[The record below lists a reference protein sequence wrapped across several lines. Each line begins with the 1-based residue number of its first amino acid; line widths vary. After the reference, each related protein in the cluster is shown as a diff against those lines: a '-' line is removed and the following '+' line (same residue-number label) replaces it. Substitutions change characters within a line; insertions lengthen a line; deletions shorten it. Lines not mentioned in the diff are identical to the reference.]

1 MKKVLKAV
9 SILFGIIVAAV
20 VAAAIIVPMV
30 FDPNDYKDEI
40 KSLVE
45 KKTGRSWDLSGDIG
59 LSIFP
64 WLGFDLGPLTLGNA
78 PGFAPDAFLKAEQTR
93 VHVALLPLLRKEVQL
108 DTVTMSGLVVNLTR
122 DPGGKTNWD
131 DLLAKAGGAKESK
144 EAQPPAGIKEAQ
156 PPAGLPAFAL
166 GGIDLRDAEVT
177 WDDRQKKERYAIH
190 GLHLKTDAIQPGEPV
205 DLELRF
211 SLVATAPAV
220 TGDIGLKGTVM
231 PDLEARRYRLSPFE
245 GDAKLKGE
253 GVPGGDVEIALE
265 AALDLD
271 LAADAAKLDGFEIR
285 ALGIEAQGDVAATRI
300 SSATPAL
307 DGKLLLQ
314 APKLSATLESLGR
327 TAAAGM
333 LAGLSLDTRFKGTT
347 EALLLDPLALKI
359 TLAGGTLTTAPA
371 PFDVSTRA
379 DIDLAKGTVAL
390 DRLSAT
396 GLGLQVSGGIRAEQV
411 LATPRFNGTLKVGAF
426 SPRDLMLELGMGPPV
441 TADPKVLTR
450 LSGDVSF
457 TGSTSGVNLNPLA
470 LRLDDT
476 AVQGSLGVPDLKK
489 QALRFKLVADA
500 MDLDRYLPPKPA
512 GGPRSPG
519 LVKAATP
526 GAAAGAAAKLPVD
539 MLRALDVQGSL
550 GVGKLK
556 ASNLKLQ
563 DVVLNIDARDGNLR
577 MSPLGAALYGGRYQ
591 GNVGLDVR
599 GQEPRLSLDES
610 LSGVQIEPLLTDLHG
625 EAKLKGRADLEARLT
640 ASGADED
647 RMKKTLSG
655 GGAFTVRDGA
665 YKGVNL
671 GLLARQGKVLLDA
684 AKGKGTKS
692 VEGSTQTDFS
702 ELSGTFKVDGG
713 VIRNDDLAMKAPL
726 LRLAGQGTADL
737 GSERIDYTLNA
748 SLVETSKGQEGK
760 DTEKLDGITVP
771 IRVTGTFDEPQFV
784 PDLTTVAKQRAQIE
798 IDKQKKKLEGKIEEK
813 IKKKLGDDVGGKIK
827 DLLRF

>member
-1 MKKVLKAV
+1 LGLIA
-9 SILFGIIVAAV
+9 AAV
-20 VAAAIIVPMV
+20 VAAVIIVPMV

-45 KKTGRSWDLSGDIG
+45 KETGRSWELSGDIG

-64 WLGFDLGPLTLGNA
+64 WLGFDLGPLALGNA
-78 PGFAPDAFLKAEQTR
+78 PGFAPDAFLKAERTR
-93 VHVALLPLLRKEVQL
+93 VHIALLPLLRKEVRM
-108 DTVTMSGLVVNLTR
+108 DTVTMTGLVVNLAR
-122 DPGGKTNWD
+122 DPAGKTNWD
-131 DLLAKAGGAKESK
+131 DLLAKTGGAKES
-144 EAQPPAGIKEAQ
+144 QPPAGIKEV
-156 PPAGLPAFAL
+156 PAGLAAFAL

-177 WDDRQKKERYAIH
+177 WDDRQKKEHYAIR
-190 GLHLKTDAIQPGEPV
+190 GLHLKTDAIKPGEPV
-205 DLELRF
+205 DLELGF
-211 SLVATAPAV
+211 SLVVATAPAV

-245 GDAKLKGE
+245 GRAKLKGD
-253 GVPGGDVEIALE
+253 GVPGGDIEIALE
-265 AALDLD
+265 VALDLD
-271 LAADAAKLDGFEIR
+271 LAADTAKLDGLEIR

-300 SSATPAL
+300 SSAAPSL
-307 DGKLLLQ
+307 DGKLALQ
-314 APKLSATLESLGR
+314 APKLSATLESLGQ
-327 TAAAGM
+327 TAAAGT
-333 LAGLSLDTRFKGTT
+333 LAGLSLNTRFKGTT
-347 EALLLDPLALKI
+347 GVLSLDPLAFKI
-359 TLAGGTLTTAPA
+359 TLAGGPLTTGTAPLA
-371 PFDVSTRA
+371 ISTRA

-390 DRLSAT
+390 DRLSAR
-396 GLGLQVSGGIRAEQV
+396 GLGLEVSGGIRAEQV
-411 LATPRFNGTLKVGAF
+411 LAAPRFNGTLKVGAF

-450 LSGDVSF
+450 LSGDLSF
-457 TGSTSGVNLNPLA
+457 TGSTSEVNLDPLA
-470 LRLDDT
+470 LKLDDT

-489 QALRFKLVADA
+489 QALRFKLALDA
-500 MDLDRYLPPKPA
+500 VDLDRYLPPKPA
-512 GGPRSPG
+512 GKE
-519 LVKAATP
+519 VKAATP
-526 GAAAGAAAKLPVD
+526 GAAAAAAAKLPVD
-539 MLRALDVQGSL
+539 MLRALDVEGSL
-550 GVGKLK
+550 GVGKLR

-563 DVVLNIDARDGNLR
+563 NVVLNIDARDGNLR
-577 MSPLGAALYGGRYQ
+577 MSPLGAALYGGQYQ

-599 GQEPRLSLDES
+599 GREPRVRLDES
-610 LSGVQIEPLLTDLHG
+610 LSGVQIEPLLTDLRG
-625 EAKLKGRADLEARLT
+625 EAKLKGRTDLKARLT
-640 ASGADED
+640 ASGADGD

-671 GLLARQGKVLLDA
+671 GLLARQGEVLLNA
-684 AKGKGTKS
+684 ARGKRTKS

-771 IRVTGTFDEPQFV
+771 IRVTGTFDEPRFV
-784 PDLTTVAKQRAQIE
+784 PDLAAVAKQRTRVE
-798 IDKQKKKLEGKIEEK
+798 IDKQKKKLEGKVEEK
-813 IKKKLGDDVGGKIK
+813 IKEKLGNDVGDKIK

>member
-1 MKKVLKAV
+1 MRGRGYILKKVLKAV
-9 SILFGIIVAAV
+9 SILFGLLVAAV
-20 VAAAIIVPMV
+20 VAAVIIVPMV

-45 KKTGRSWDLSGDIG
+45 RETGRSWDLSGDIG

-78 PGFAPDAFLKAEQTR
+78 PGFAPDPFLKAERTR
-93 VHVALLPLLRKEVQL
+93 VHVALLPLLRKEVRM
-108 DTVTMSGLVVNLTR
+108 DTVTMTGLVVNLAR
-122 DPGGKTNWD
+122 DPAGKTNWD
-131 DLLAKAGGAKESK
+131 DLLAKTGGAKESK
-144 EAQPPAGIKEAQ
+144 EA
-156 PPAGLPAFAL
+156 PAGLAAFAL

-177 WDDRQKKERYAIH
+177 WDDRQKKEHYAIR
-190 GLHLKTDAIQPGEPV
+190 GLHLKTDAIKPGEPV
-205 DLELRF
+205 DLELGF

-245 GDAKLKGE
+245 GDGQAQGR
-253 GVPGGDVEIALE
+253 GRAGRGHAEIGLE
-265 AALDLD
+265 VALDLD
-271 LAADAAKLDGFEIR
+271 LAADTAKLDGLEIR

-300 SSATPAL
+300 SSAAPAL

-314 APKLSATLESLGR
+314 APKLSATLESLGQ
-327 TAAAGM
+327 TATAGT

-347 EALLLDPLALKI
+347 QALSLDPLALKVMV
-359 TLAGGTLTTAPA
+359 AGGTLTTGPA
-371 PFDVSTRA
+371 PLDVSTRA
-379 DIDLAKGTVAL
+379 DIDLAKGTVVL
-390 DRLSAT
+390 DRLSAK
-396 GLGLQVSGGIRAEQV
+396 GLGLEVSGGIRAEQV

-426 SPRDLMLELGMGPPV
+426 SPRDLMRELGMGPPV

-457 TGSTSGVNLNPLA
+457 TGSTSGVNLDPLA

-489 QALRFKLVADA
+489 QALRFKLALDA
-500 MDLDRYLPPKPA
+500 VDLDRYLPPKPA
-512 GGPRSPG
+512 GEG
-519 LVKAATP
+519 VKAATP

-539 MLRALDVQGSL
+539 MLRALDVEGSL

-563 DVVLNIDARDGNLR
+563 NVVLNIDARDGNLR
-577 MSPLGAALYGGRYQ
+577 MSPLGAALYGGQYQ

-599 GQEPRLSLDES
+599 GQEPRVRLDES
-610 LSGVQIEPLLTDLHG
+610 LSGVQIEPLLTDLRG
-625 EAKLKGRADLEARLT
+625 EAKLKGRTDLKARLT
-640 ASGADED
+640 ASGADGD

-671 GLLARQGKVLLDA
+671 GLLARQGKVLLNA
-684 AKGKGTKS
+684 ARGKRTKS

-713 VIRNDDLAMKAPL
+713 VVRNDDLAMKAPL

-784 PDLTTVAKQRAQIE
+784 PDLAAVAKQRTQVE
-798 IDKQKKKLEGKIEEK
+798 IDKQKKKLEGKVEEK
-813 IKKKLGDDVGGKIK
+813 IKEKLGNDVGDKIK

>member
-9 SILFGIIVAAV
+9 SILLGLIVAAV
-20 VAAAIIVPMV
+20 VATVVIVPMV

-45 KKTGRSWDLSGDIG
+45 KETGRSWDLSGDIG
-59 LSIFP
+59 FSIFP

-78 PGFAPDAFLKAEQTR
+78 PGFAPDAVLKAERTR

-108 DTVTMSGLVVNLTR
+108 DTVTMTGLVVNLAR
-122 DPGGKTNWD
+122 DPAGKTNWN
-131 DLLAKAGGAKESK
+131 DLLAKTGGAKESK
-144 EAQPPAGIKEAQ
+144 EA
-156 PPAGLPAFAL
+156 PAGLAAFAL

-177 WDDRQKKERYAIH
+177 WDDRQKKERYAIR

-220 TGDIGLKGTVM
+220 TGDIRLKGTVM

-253 GVPGGDVEIALE
+253 GVPGRDVEIALE
-265 AALDLD
+265 VALDLD
-271 LAADAAKLDGFEIR
+271 LAADTVKLEGLEIR
-285 ALGIEAQGDVAATRI
+285 TLGIEAQGDVAATRI
-300 SSATPAL
+300 SSGAPAL
-307 DGKLLLQ
+307 DGKLALQ
-314 APKLSATLESLGR
+314 APKLSATLESLGQ
-327 TAAAGM
+327 TAAAGT

-347 EALLLDPLALKI
+347 EVLSLDPLALKI
-359 TLAGGTLTTAPA
+359 TLAGGTLTTAPT
-371 PFDVSTRA
+371 PLDVSTRA

-390 DRLSAT
+390 DRLSAK
-396 GLGLQVSGGIRAEQV
+396 GLGLDISGGIRAEQV
-411 LATPRFNGTLKVGAF
+411 LATPRFNGTVKVGPF
-426 SPRDLMLELGMGPPV
+426 SPRDLMRQLGMGPPV

-450 LSGDVSF
+450 FSGDMSF
-457 TGSTSGVNLNPLA
+457 TSSTSGVNLDLA

-489 QALRFKLVADA
+489 QALRFKLVVDA
-500 MDLDRYLPPKPA
+500 VDLDRYLPPRPA
-512 GGPRSPG
+512 GAPRSPG
-519 LVKAATP
+519 SVKAATP
-526 GAAAGAAAKLPVD
+526 GAAAGAVAKLPVD
-539 MLRALDVQGSL
+539 RLRALDVEGSV

-563 DVVLNIDARDGNLR
+563 NVVLNIDARDGNLR
-577 MSPLGAALYGGRYQ
+577 MSPLGAALYGGQYQ

-599 GQEPRLSLDES
+599 GQEPRVSLDES
-610 LSGVQIEPLLTDLHG
+610 LSGVQIEPLLTDLRG
-625 EAKLKGRADLEARLT
+625 EAKLKGRADLKAGLT
-640 ASGADED
+640 ASGADGD

-671 GLLARQGKVLLDA
+671 GLLARQGKALLDTA
-684 AKGKGTKS
+684 RGKGAKS
-692 VEGSTQTDFS
+692 VEGGTQTDFS

-737 GSERIDYTLNA
+737 SSERIDYTLNT
-748 SLVETSKGQEGK
+748 SLVETSKGQEGM
-760 DTEKLDGITVP
+760 DTEKLNGITVP
-771 IRVTGTFDEPQFV
+771 IRVTGTFDEPRFV
-784 PDLTTVAKQRAQIE
+784 PDLAAVAKQRTQVE
-798 IDKQKKKLEGKIEEK
+798 IDKQKKKLEGKVEEK
-813 IKKKLGDDVGGKIK
+813 IKEKLGNGVGGKIK

>member
-1 MKKVLKAV
+1 MGLIA
-9 SILFGIIVAAV
+9 AAV
-20 VAAAIIVPMV
+20 VAAVIIVPMV

-45 KKTGRSWDLSGDIG
+45 KETGRSWNLSGDIG

-78 PGFAPDAFLKAEQTR
+78 PGFAPDAFLKAERTR
-93 VHVALLPLLRKEVQL
+93 VHVALLPLLRKEVQM
-108 DTVTMSGLVVNLTR
+108 DTVAMTGLVVNLAR
-122 DPGGKTNWD
+122 DPAGKTNWD
-131 DLLAKAGGAKESK
+131 DLLAKTGDAKESK
-144 EAQPPAGIKEAQ
+144 EAQPPAGLKEAH
-156 PPAGLPAFAL
+156 PPAGLAAVAL
-166 GGIDLRDAEVT
+166 GGIDLREAEVT
-177 WDDRQKKERYAIH
+177 WDDRQKKERYAIR
-190 GLHLKTDAIQPGEPV
+190 GLNLKTDAIKPGEPV

-245 GDAKLKGE
+245 GGAKLKGE

-265 AALDLD
+265 VALDLD
-271 LAADAAKLDGFEIR
+271 LAADTAKLDGLEIR
-285 ALGIEAQGDVAATRI
+285 TLGIEAQGDVAASRI
-300 SSATPAL
+300 SSALPAL

-314 APKLSATLESLGR
+314 APKLSATLESLGQ
-327 TAAAGM
+327 TAAAGT

-347 EALLLDPLALKI
+347 EALSLDPLALKVMV
-359 TLAGGTLTTAPA
+359 AGGTLITGPA
-371 PFDVSTRA
+371 PLDVSTRA
-379 DIDLAKGTVAL
+379 DINLAKGTVAL
-390 DRLSAT
+390 DRLSAK
-396 GLGLQVSGGIRAEQV
+396 GLGLEVSGGIRAEQV

-457 TGSTSGVNLNPLA
+457 TGSTSGVNLDPLD

-489 QALRFKLVADA
+489 QALRFKLVVDA
-500 MDLDRYLPPKPA
+500 VDLDCYLPPKPA
-512 GGPRSPG
+512 GEE
-519 LVKAATP
+519 VKAPTP

-563 DVVLNIDARDGNLR
+563 NVVLNIAARDGNLR
-577 MSPLGAALYGGRYQ
+577 MSRLGAALYGGQYQ

-599 GQEPRLSLDES
+599 GQEPRVRLDES
-610 LSGVQIEPLLTDLHG
+610 LSGVQIEPLLTDLRG
-625 EAKLKGRADLEARLT
+625 EAKLKGRTDLKARLT
-640 ASGADED
+640 ASGADGD

-655 GGAFTVRDGA
+655 GGGFTVRDGA

-671 GLLARQGKVLLDA
+671 GLLARQGKVLLDTA
-684 AKGKGTKS
+684 RGKRTKS

-702 ELSGTFKVDGG
+702 ELSGTFTVDGG
-713 VIRNDDLAMKAPL
+713 VVRNDDLAMKAPL

-737 GSERIDYTLNA
+737 GSGRIDYTLNA

-760 DTEKLDGITVP
+760 DTEKLEGITVP

-784 PDLTTVAKQRAQIE
+784 PDLTAVAKQRAQVE
-798 IDKQKKKLEGKIEEK
+798 IDKQKKKLEGKVEEK
-813 IKKKLGDDVGGKIK
+813 IKEKLGNDVGDKVK

>member
-1 MKKVLKAV
+1 M
-9 SILFGIIVAAV
+9 AAV
-20 VAAAIIVPMV
+20 VAAVIIVPMV

-45 KKTGRSWDLSGDIG
+45 KETGRSWDLSGDIG

-78 PGFAPDAFLKAEQTR
+78 PGFAPEAFLKAERTR
-93 VHVALLPLLRKEVQL
+93 VHVALLPLLRKEVQM
-108 DTVTMSGLVVNLTR
+108 DTVTMTGLVVNLAR
-122 DPGGKTNWD
+122 DPAGKINWD
-131 DLLAKAGGAKESK
+131 DLLAKIGGAKESK
-144 EAQPPAGIKEAQ
+144 EVQPPAGRKEAH
-156 PPAGLPAFAL
+156 PPAGLAAFAL

-177 WDDRQKKERYAIH
+177 WDDRQKRERYAIR

-211 SLVATAPAV
+211 SLMATAPAV
-220 TGDIGLKGTVM
+220 TGDIRLKGTVM

-245 GDAKLKGE
+245 GGAKLKGE
-253 GVPGGDVEIALE
+253 GVPGRDIEIAME
-265 AALDLD
+265 VALDLD
-271 LAADAAKLDGFEIR
+271 LATDTAKLDGLEIR
-285 ALGIEAQGDVAATRI
+285 TLGIEAQGDVVATRV

-314 APKLSATLESLGR
+314 APKLSATLESLGQM
-327 TAAAGM
+327 AAAGT

-347 EALLLDPLALKI
+347 EVLSLDPLALKVMV
-359 TLAGGTLTTAPA
+359 AGGTLTTGLAPL
-371 PFDVSTRA
+371 DVSTRA
-379 DIDLAKGTVAL
+379 DIDLAKGNVAL
-390 DRLSAT
+390 DRLLAK
-396 GLGLQVSGGIRAEQV
+396 GLGLEVSGGIRAEQV
-411 LATPRFNGTLKVGAF
+411 LATPRFNGTLKVGEF

-457 TGSTSGVNLNPLA
+457 TGSTSGVNLDPLA

-489 QALRFKLVADA
+489 QALRFKLALDA
-500 MDLDRYLPPKPA
+500 VDLDRYLPPKPA
-512 GGPRSPG
+512 GEE
-519 LVKAATP
+519 VKAATP

-539 MLRALDVQGSL
+539 MLRALDVEGSL
-550 GVGKLK
+550 GLGKLK

-563 DVVLNIDARDGNLR
+563 NVVLNIDARDGNLR
-577 MSPLGAALYGGRYQ
+577 MSPLGAALYGGQYQ

-599 GQEPRLSLDES
+599 GQEPRVRLDES
-610 LSGVQIEPLLTDLHG
+610 LSGVQIEPLLTDLRG
-625 EAKLKGRADLEARLT
+625 EAKLKGRTDLKARLT
-640 ASGADED
+640 ASGADGD
-647 RMKKTLSG
+647 RMKETLRG

-671 GLLARQGKVLLDA
+671 GLLARQGKVLLNA
-684 AKGKGTKS
+684 ARGKGTKS

-702 ELSGTFKVDGG
+702 ELSGTFTVDGG
-713 VIRNDDLAMKAPL
+713 IVRNDDLAMKAPL

-737 GSERIDYTLNA
+737 ASERIDYTLNA

-771 IRVTGTFDEPQFV
+771 IRVTGTFDEPRFD
-784 PDLTTVAKQRAQIE
+784 PDLAAVAKQRTQAE
-798 IDKQKKKLEGKIEEK
+798 IDKQKKKLGGKVEEK
-813 IKKKLGDDVGGKIK
+813 IKEKLGDDVGDKVK

>member
-9 SILFGIIVAAV
+9 AILFGIIVAAV
-20 VAAAIIVPMV
+20 VAAVIIVPMV

-45 KKTGRSWDLSGDIG
+45 KETGRSWDLSGDIG

-64 WLGFDLGPLTLGNA
+64 WLGFDLGPLTIGNA
-78 PGFAPDAFLKAEQTR
+78 PGFAPDAFLKAERTR
-93 VHVALLPLLRKEVQL
+93 VHVALLPLLRKEIRM
-108 DTVTMSGLVVNLTR
+108 DTVTMTGLVVNLAR
-122 DPGGKTNWD
+122 DPAGKTNWD
-131 DLLAKAGGAKESK
+131 DLLAKTAGAKESK
-144 EAQPPAGIKEAQ
+144 EA
-156 PPAGLPAFAL
+156 PAGLAAFAL
-166 GGIDLRDAEVT
+166 GGIDLRDAEIT
-177 WDDRQKKERYAIH
+177 WDDRQKKARYAIR
-190 GLHLKTDAIQPGEPV
+190 GLNLKTDAIKPGEPV
-205 DLELRF
+205 DLELRS

-220 TGDIGLKGTVM
+220 TGDIGLKGTVI
-231 PDLEARRYRLSPFE
+231 PDLEARRYRLAPFE
-245 GDAKLKGE
+245 VGAKLKGE

-271 LAADAAKLDGFEIR
+271 LAADTAKLDGLEMR
-285 ALGIEAQGDVAATRI
+285 ALGIEVQGDVAATGI
-300 SSATPAL
+300 SSALPTL

-314 APKLSATLESLGR
+314 APKLSATLESLGQ
-327 TAAAGM
+327 TAAAGT

-347 EALLLDPLALKI
+347 EALSLDPLALKV
-359 TLAGGTLTTAPA
+359 TLAGGMLTTGPA
-371 PFDVSTRA
+371 LLDVSTRA

-390 DRLSAT
+390 DRLSAK

-426 SPRDLMLELGMGPPV
+426 SPRDLMLELGMGPPG

-457 TGSTSGVNLNPLA
+457 TGSTSGVNLDPLA

-476 AVQGSLGVPDLKK
+476 AVQGSLGMPDLKK
-489 QALRFKLVADA
+489 QALRFKLVVDA
-500 MDLDRYLPPKPA
+500 VDLDRYLPPKPA
-512 GGPRSPG
+512 GAPRSPG
-519 LVKAATP
+519 SVKAATP

-539 MLRALDVQGSL
+539 TLRALDVEGSL

-563 DVVLNIDARDGNLR
+563 NVVLNIDARDGNIR

-599 GQEPRLSLDES
+599 GQEPRISLDES
-610 LSGVQIEPLLTDLHG
+610 LSGVQIEPLLTDLRG
-625 EAKLKGRADLEARLT
+625 EAKLEGRADLEARLT
-640 ASGADED
+640 ASGADGD

-671 GLLARQGKVLLDA
+671 GLLARQGKALLDA
-684 AKGKGTKS
+684 AGGKGKQS
-692 VEGSTQTDFS
+692 VEGSAQTDFS

-713 VIRNDDLAMKAPL
+713 VLRNDDLAMKAPL

-760 DTEKLDGITVP
+760 DTEKLEGITVP

-784 PDLTTVAKQRAQIE
+784 PDLTAVAKQRAQVE
-798 IDKQKKKLEGKIEEK
+798 IDKQKKKLEGKVEEK
-813 IKKKLGDDVGGKIK
+813 IKEKLGDDVGGKIK

>member
-1 MKKVLKAV
+1 M
-9 SILFGIIVAAV
+9 AAV
-20 VAAAIIVPMV
+20 VAAVIIVPMV

-45 KKTGRSWDLSGDIG
+45 RETGRSWDLSGDIG

-78 PGFAPDAFLKAEQTR
+78 PGFAPDPFLKAERTR
-93 VHVALLPLLRKEVQL
+93 VHVALLPLLRKEVRM
-108 DTVTMSGLVVNLTR
+108 DTVTMTGLVVNLAR
-122 DPGGKTNWD
+122 DPAGKTNWD
-131 DLLAKAGGAKESK
+131 DLLAKTGGAKESK
-144 EAQPPAGIKEAQ
+144 EA
-156 PPAGLPAFAL
+156 PAGLAAFAL

-177 WDDRQKKERYAIH
+177 WDNRQKKEHYVIR
-190 GLHLKTDAIQPGEPV
+190 GLHLKTDAIRPGEPV

-231 PDLEARRYRLSPFE
+231 PDLEARRYRLAPFE
-245 GDAKLKGE
+245 GVAKLKGE

-265 AALDLD
+265 VALDLD
-271 LAADAAKLDGFEIR
+271 LAADTAKLDGLEIR
-285 ALGIEAQGDVAATRI
+285 TLGIEAQGDVAATRI

-307 DGKLLLQ
+307 DGKLALQ
-314 APKLSATLESLGR
+314 APKLSATLESLGQ
-327 TAAAGM
+327 TAAAGT

-347 EALLLDPLALKI
+347 EALSLDPLALKVMV
-359 TLAGGTLTTAPA
+359 AGGTLTRGPA
-371 PFDVSTRA
+371 PVDVSTRA

-390 DRLSAT
+390 DRLSAK
-396 GLGLQVSGGIRAEQV
+396 GLGLEVSGGIRAEQV
-411 LATPRFNGTLKVGAF
+411 LATPRFNGNLKVGAF

-457 TGSTSGVNLNPLA
+457 AGSTSGVNLDPLD

-476 AVQGSLGVPDLKK
+476 ALQGSLGVPDLKK
-489 QALRFKLVADA
+489 QAPRFKLVVDA
-500 MDLDRYLPPKPA
+500 VDLDRYLPPKAA
-512 GGPRSPG
+512 GEG
-519 LVKAATP
+519 VNAATP

-539 MLRALDVQGSL
+539 MLRALDVEGSL

-563 DVVLNIDARDGNLR
+563 DVVLDVDARDGNLR
-577 MSPLGAALYGGRYQ
+577 MSPLGAALYGGQYQ
-591 GNVGLDVR
+591 GNVGLDVS
-599 GQEPRLSLDES
+599 GQEPRLRLDES
-610 LSGVQIEPLLTDLHG
+610 LSGVQIEPLLTDLRG
-625 EAKLKGRADLEARLT
+625 EAKLKGRTDLKARLT
-640 ASGADED
+640 ASGADGD

-671 GLLARQGKVLLDA
+671 GLLARQGKVLLNA
-684 AKGKGTKS
+684 ARGKGTKS

-702 ELSGTFKVDGG
+702 ELSGTFTVDGG
-713 VIRNDDLAMKAPL
+713 VVRNDDLAMKAPL

-737 GSERIDYTLNA
+737 SSERIDYTLNA

-771 IRVTGTFDEPQFV
+771 IRMTGTFDEPRFV
-784 PDLTTVAKQRAQIE
+784 PDLAAVAKQRTQVE
-798 IDKQKKKLEGKIEEK
+798 IDKQKKKLGGKVEEK
-813 IKKKLGDDVGGKIK
+813 IKEKLGNDVGDKIK

>member
-9 SILFGIIVAAV
+9 SILFGLIVAAV
-20 VAAAIIVPMV
+20 VAAFIIVPMV
-30 FDPNDYKDEI
+30 FDPNDYNDEI

-45 KKTGRSWDLSGDIG
+45 RETGRSWDLSGDIG

-78 PGFAPDAFLKAEQTR
+78 PGFAPDAFLKAERTR
-93 VHVALLPLLRKEVQL
+93 VHVALLPLLRKEVQM
-108 DTVTMSGLVVNLTR
+108 DTVTMTGLVVNLAR
-122 DPGGKTNWD
+122 DPAGKTNWD
-131 DLLAKAGGAKESK
+131 DLLAKTGGAQESK
-144 EAQPPAGIKEAQ
+144 EA
-156 PPAGLPAFAL
+156 PAGLAAFAL

-177 WDDRQKKERYAIH
+177 WDDRQKKERYAIR
-190 GLHLKTDAIQPGEPV
+190 GLHLKTDAIEPREPV

-211 SLVATAPAV
+211 SLVAIKPAV
-220 TGDIGLKGTVM
+220 TGDIELKGTVM

-245 GDAKLKGE
+245 GGAKLKGE
-253 GVPGGDVEIALE
+253 GVPGGHAEIALE

-271 LAADAAKLDGFEIR
+271 LAADTAKLDGLEIR
-285 ALGIEAQGDVAATRI
+285 TLGIEAQGDVAATRI

-314 APKLSATLESLGR
+314 APKLSATLESLGQ
-327 TAAAGM
+327 TAAAAT

-347 EALLLDPLALKI
+347 EALSLDPLALKVMV
-359 TLAGGTLTTAPA
+359 AGGTLTGPA
-371 PFDVSTRA
+371 PLDVSTRA
-379 DIDLAKGTVAL
+379 DIDLGKGTVAL
-390 DRLSAT
+390 DRLSAK
-396 GLGLQVSGGIRAEQV
+396 GLGLEASGGIRAKQV
-411 LATPRFNGTLKVGAF
+411 FATPRFNGTLKVGAF

-441 TADPKVLTR
+441 TADPEVLSR
-450 LSGDVSF
+450 LSGDMSF
-457 TGSTSGVNLNPLA
+457 MGSTSGLNLDPVA
-470 LRLDDT
+470 LKLDDT
-476 AVQGSLGVPDLKK
+476 TVQGSLGVPDLKK
-489 QALRFKLVADA
+489 QALRFKLMVDA
-500 MDLDRYLPPKPA
+500 VDLDRYLPPKPA
-512 GGPRSPG
+512 GQG
-519 LVKAATP
+519 VKAATP

-550 GVGKLK
+550 GLGKLE

-563 DVVLNIDARDGNLR
+563 NVVLNIDARDGNLR
-577 MSPLGAALYGGRYQ
+577 MSPLGAALYGGQYQ

-599 GQEPRLSLDES
+599 GQEPRVSLDES
-610 LSGVQIEPLLTDLHG
+610 LSGVQIEPLLTDLRG
-625 EAKLKGRADLEARLT
+625 EAKLKGRADLKARLT
-640 ASGADED
+640 ATGADGD

-655 GGAFTVRDGA
+655 GGAFVVRDGA

-671 GLLARQGKVLLDA
+671 GLLARQGKALLDTA
-684 AKGKGTKS
+684 RGKGKQS

-713 VIRNDDLAMKAPL
+713 VVRNDDLAMKAPL

-760 DTEKLDGITVP
+760 DRENVDGITVP
-771 IRVTGTFDEPQFV
+771 IRVTGTFDEPRFV
-784 PDLTTVAKQRAQIE
+784 PGLAAVAKQRTQVE
-798 IDKQKKKLEGKIEEK
+798 IDKQKKKLEGKLEEK
-813 IKKKLGDDVGGKIK
+813 IKEKLGDDVGDKVK

>member
-9 SILFGIIVAAV
+9 SILFGLIVAAV
-20 VAAAIIVPMV
+20 VAAVIIVPMAI
-30 FDPNDYKDEI
+30 DPNDYKDDI

-45 KKTGRSWDLSGDIG
+45 KETGRSWDLSGDIG
-59 LSIFP
+59 LSMFP

-78 PGFAPDAFLKAEQTR
+78 PGFAPDAFLKAERTR
-93 VHVALLPLLRKEVQL
+93 VHVALLPLLRKEVRM
-108 DTVTMSGLVVNLTR
+108 DTVTMTGLVANLAR
-122 DPGGKTNWD
+122 EPGGKTNWD
-131 DLLAKAGGAKESK
+131 DLLAKTGGAKESK
-144 EAQPPAGIKEAQ
+144 EA
-156 PPAGLPAFAL
+156 PAGLAAFAL

-177 WDDRQKKERYAIH
+177 WDDRQKKERYAIR
-190 GLHLKTDAIQPGEPV
+190 GLHLKTDAIKPGEPV

-211 SLVATAPAV
+211 SLVATKPAV

-245 GDAKLKGE
+245 GVAKLKGE
-253 GVPGGDVEIALE
+253 GVPGGHAEIALE
-265 AALDLD
+265 VALDLD
-271 LAADAAKLDGFEIR
+271 LAADTAKLDGLEMR
-285 ALGIEAQGDVAATRI
+285 ALGIEAQGDVTATRI
-300 SSATPAL
+300 SSALPAL

-314 APKLSATLESLGR
+314 APKLSATLESLGQ
-327 TAAAGM
+327 AAAAAT

-347 EALLLDPLALKI
+347 QVLSLDPLALKVMV
-359 TLAGGTLTTAPA
+359 AGGTLTTGPA
-371 PFDVSTRA
+371 PLDVSTRA
-379 DIDLAKGTVAL
+379 DVDLAKGTVAL
-390 DRLSAT
+390 DRFSAR
-396 GLGLQVSGGIRAEQV
+396 GLGLEVSGGIRAEQV

-426 SPRDLMLELGMGPPV
+426 SPRDLMQELGMGPPV

-450 LSGDVSF
+450 LSGDFSF
-457 TGSTSGVNLNPLA
+457 TGSTSGVNLDPLA

-476 AVQGSLGVPDLKK
+476 AVQGSLGMPDLKK
-489 QALRFKLVADA
+489 QALRFKLVVNAL
-500 MDLDRYLPPKPA
+500 DLDRYLRPKPA
-512 GGPRSPG
+512 GQG
-519 LVKAATP
+519 VKAATP

-563 DVVLNIDARDGNLR
+563 NVVLNIDARDGNLR
-577 MSPLGAALYGGRYQ
+577 MSPLGAALYGGQYQ

-599 GQEPRLSLDES
+599 GQEPRVSLDES
-610 LSGVQIEPLLTDLHG
+610 LSGVQIEPLLADLRG
-625 EAKLKGRADLEARLT
+625 EAKLKGRADLKARLT
-640 ASGADED
+640 ATGADGD

-655 GGAFTVRDGA
+655 GGTFTVRDGA

-671 GLLARQGKVLLDA
+671 GLLARQGKVLLDTA
-684 AKGKGTKS
+684 RGKGKQS

-713 VIRNDDLAMKAPL
+713 VVRNDDLAMKAPL

-737 GSERIDYTLNA
+737 ASERIDYTLNA

-760 DTEKLDGITVP
+760 DRENVDGITVP

-784 PDLTTVAKQRAQIE
+784 PDLAAVAKQRTQVE
-798 IDKQKKKLEGKIEEK
+798 IDKQKKKLEGKVEEK
-813 IKKKLGDDVGGKIK
+813 IKEKLGDDIGGKVK